1 MMKAYCRSRWAIWLL
16 LATLLATG
24 FLASWLLANSFEI
37 VLNMWFFATA
47 PPAVIVSIDYWR
59 FRREWQQ
66 LQDDH
71 PIDPV
76 QITDPLSLAYYQN
89 PNADAKAAHN
99 QRYCPRTR
107 TRNAR
112 HAAAMDT
119 SNQNAADRVRSSI
132 ASRTC

>member
-1 MMKAYCRSRWAIWLL
+1 MIKAYCRSRWAIWLL

-47 PPAVIVSIDYWR
+47 PLAVIVSIDYWR

-76 QITDPLSLAYYQN
+76 QI
-89 PNADAKAAHN
+89 H
-99 QRYCPRTR
+99 
-107 TRNAR
+107 
-112 HAAAMDT
+112 
-119 SNQNAADRVRSSI
+119 
-132 ASRTC
+132 